1 MQPRSDEGI
10 SKDISAEL
18 NKLLNTRSKSL
29 NLFAPPP
36 APVDFDFAWYENPK
50 MSVPDFYHVQV
61 FWITK

>member
-18 NKLLNTRSKSL
+18 NKLINSRSKSL
-29 NLFAPPP
+29 NLFAPPA
-36 APVDFDFAWYENPK
+36 APVDFDFVWYENPK